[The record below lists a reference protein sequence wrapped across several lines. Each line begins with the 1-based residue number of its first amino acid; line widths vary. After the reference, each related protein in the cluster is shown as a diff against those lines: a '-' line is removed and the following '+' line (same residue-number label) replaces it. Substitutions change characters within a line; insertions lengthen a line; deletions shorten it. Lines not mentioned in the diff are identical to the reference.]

1 MQIRFDQGPDG
12 QAAGFSAPN
21 RMIVAETACDVAP
34 ALADLARL
42 DDAGFRALFSGSP
55 IKRIGR
61 DRFVRNVLYAIGNSG
76 RGDLREVAQGLCAD
90 ADDTVRDAAH
100 WAVARLAQG

>member
-1 MQIRFDQGPDG
+1 
-12 QAAGFSAPN
+12 
-21 RMIVAETACDVAP
+21 
-34 ALADLARL
+34 
-42 DDAGFRALFSGSP
+42 
-55 IKRIGR
+55 
-61 DRFVRNVLYAIGNSG
+61 NVLYAIGNSG